1 MFDADKGWIAV
12 RYNKNIEWKAICPK
26 LKKVCDGLYI
36 YDNCLHKYPSDE
48 IAEIRD
54 GIYYWMDGF
63 VYNKDE
69 LIERNDVDNW
79 SNTFIKESQR
89 PDFPNRLRG
98 GFSGFIACTGSMG
111 LFNDHV
117 GNHAVYYYVDRDL
130 AICSTRVYYIV
141 ELIKSLGR
149 IIHLDEHAAGMMLRF
164 GYMIDNSTFVK
175 EIKRVLPGQKIEID
189 NYGKIKSI
197 QYYIPDNRCV
207 CMDMR
212 EEEAIELLDAHFR
225 KAVHRE
231 FKKDRDYGYEHLVD
245 LSGGLDSRMVTWV
258 GHDMGYQQQ
267 MNATVCKY
275 DYLDYEIAVKLASD
289 KEHSFLFM
297 PLDDFAWFRDA
308 DEMARKNNG
317 ASLYSGMTGGKRL
330 YQCIDKN
337 MFGIV
342 HTGMVGDSVVGSFF
356 KNPVEGYGGVN
367 YESFKYSDMLDFTDE
382 IADRRKYRNQEIYVL
397 YNRGFMCA
405 QSSYFTIQTYFETSS
420 PFLDVD
426 FLDNVLSIPLKLRC
440 GHYIYL
446 KWIET
451 KYPDAAEYGWEKWKG
466 LKPKVENMDKVDL
479 QIERYRK
486 SNKHRVEVLKLSP
499 LHMNPTDY
507 WYDNNAGTREW
518 ALSYYK
524 DRISLVRKHCSIDL
538 AEDIERLFTKG
549 KSLKKTQAL
558 TVLAWAG
565 FIFC

>member
-1 MFDADKGWIAV
+1 MFDVDKGWIAV
-12 RYNKNIEWKAICPK
+12 RYNKTIEWNVICPK

-36 YDNCLHKYPSDE
+36 HDNCLHKYPDDE

-54 GIYYWMDGF
+54 NAYYWMDGF

-69 LIERNDVDNW
+69 LIEKDTTDDW
-79 SNTFIKESQR
+79 TDTFIKESQR
-89 PDFPNRLRG
+89 LGFPDRLRG
-98 GFSGFIACTGSMG
+98 GFSGFISCTGSMV

-117 GNHAVYYYVDRDL
+117 GNHAVYYYVDGEL
-130 AICSTRVYYIV
+130 VICSTRVYYVV
-141 ELIKSLGR
+141 ELIKALNKV
-149 IIHLDEHAAGMMLRF
+149 IHLDEHAAGMMLRF

-175 EIKRVLPGQKIEID
+175 EIRRVLPGQKIVID
-189 NYGKIKSI
+189 NYGRIEFN
-197 QYYIPDNRCV
+197 QYYMPDNRSV
-207 CMDMR
+207 RMDMC
-212 EEEAIELLDAHFR
+212 EEEAIELLDLYFR
-225 KAVHRE
+225 EAVNRE
-231 FKKDRDYGYEHLVD
+231 FKKDKEYGYKHLVD

-258 GHDMGYQQQ
+258 GHVMGYEQQ
-267 MNATVCKY
+267 MNVTVCKY
-275 DYLDYEIAVKLASD
+275 DYLDYEIAVKLAAD
-289 KEHSFLFM
+289 KKHSFLFM

-342 HTGMVGDSVVGSFF
+342 HTGMVGDSIVGSFF
-356 KNPVEGYGGVN
+356 KCPEEGYGCVKL
-367 YESFKYSDMLDFTDE
+367 ESFKYSDILEPTEE
-382 IADRRKYRNQEIYVL
+382 IVNIRKYRNQEIYAV

-405 QSSYFTIQTYFETSS
+405 QSSYFTIQTFFETSS

-426 FLDNVLSIPLKLRC
+426 FLDNALNIPLKLRC

-466 LKPKVENMDKVDL
+466 LKPKVKNIDKADSW
-479 QIERYRK
+479 INKYREA
-486 SNKHRVEVLKLSP
+486 NEHRVNTLKQSP

-507 WYDNNAGTREW
+507 WYDHNVGTREW
-518 ALSYYK
+518 AYRYFN
-524 DRISLVRKHCSIDL
+524 DRISLVRDYCSAKL
-538 AEDIERLFTKG
+538 ADDIECVFLTG
-549 KSLKKTQAL
+549 KSLEKTQAL

-565 FIFC
+565 FILR